1 MALSSASPFPF
12 FPAVLTVLTHS
23 PAPRVQLGKDA
34 VLDLRFAYAP
44 PTLEDAPSLAAG
56 PPPFGLEWRR
66 QHRGKGYLLL
76 AATPGLAGQMPPAQE
91 KAAAFAA
98 WDDDEPWGPWTGN
111 GTFWLPAVKPSQE
124 GVYLAT
130 VHLPYLQGQVSL
142 ELTVH
147 SELGNT
153 VAAGRDDSIA
163 GSPRH
168 PEALAWGS
176 CEVLRGD
183 RQLREVDSLSFL
195 SCSFFRAPQSVSNTG
210 TPCVGCPRR
219 VTPRTVL
226 SCVPLLP
233 CGGPEGEMGAQ
244 RWPRRKF

>member
-1 MALSSASPFPF
+1 MNGHVSEAWVNWSLGGPSTLLLFSFPLSQCPV
-12 FPAVLTVLTHS
+12 VLTVLTHN

-44 PTLEDAPSLAAG
+44 LALEDAPSLAAG

-66 QHRGKGYLLL
+66 QHRGKGHLLL

-142 ELTVH
+142 DLTVY
-147 SELGNT
+147 SEFGNT
-153 VAAGRDDSIA
+153 MAGRGMIVRIA
-163 GSPRH
+163 GSPGH
-168 PEALAWGS
+168 LKALTW
-176 CEVLRGD
+176 GD
-183 RQLREVDSLSFL
+183 R
-195 SCSFFRAPQSVSNTG
+195 AP
-210 TPCVGCPRR
+210 R
-219 VTPRTVL
+219 
-226 SCVPLLP
+226 
-233 CGGPEGEMGAQ
+233 
-244 RWPRRKF
+244 